1 MEKKIDLRYTSTV
14 LGREY
19 VHLELYGSF
28 SYPNVLRIKDELHEL
43 IDEEKTNLLIDLNNL
58 DYIDSVGIGI
68 IVGLQVRIKE
78 LKGRMFLICDR
89 GAILKIIQ
97 LVGLDRAFELFA
109 DIGEARL
116 KLSLPL

>member
-1 MEKKIDLRYTSTV
+1 MDKKIDLRYTSTT
-14 LGREY
+14 LGRDH
-19 VHLELYGSF
+19 VHLELSGSF

-43 IDEEKTNLLIDLNNL
+43 IDEEKKNLLIDLNSL

-78 LKGRMFLICDR
+78 LKGRMYLICEK

-109 DIGEARL
+109 DIHEAKR
-116 KLSLPL
+116 SLTL